1 MAGGSLRVVGV
12 GTVELRVVKLPR
24 LTEQDAHD
32 IFRLDNVLHIPSSR
46 FETIGCPLMFE
57 NECNIE
63 WAGGDDMIDVSRQ
76 ISYFMPDW
84 PLYVIKSNDPPLVL
98 TLILLLIRNALVVV
112 LVCL

>member
-1 MAGGSLRVVGV
+1 MAGRSLRVVGV

-63 WAGGDDMIDVSRQ
+63 CGGDDMIDAIIDARRRQ
-76 ISYFMPDW
+76 IAYFMPDR
-84 PLYVIKSNDPPLVL
+84 PLYLIKSNNPPFGPNLDPSAFTP
-98 TLILLLIRNALVVV
+98 
-112 LVCL
+112 